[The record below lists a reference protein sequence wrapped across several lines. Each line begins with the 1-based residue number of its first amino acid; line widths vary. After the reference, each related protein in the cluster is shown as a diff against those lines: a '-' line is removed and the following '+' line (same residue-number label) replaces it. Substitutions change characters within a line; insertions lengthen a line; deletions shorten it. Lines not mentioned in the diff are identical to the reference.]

1 MQKNR
6 LDQDLPED
14 GSKDFAN
21 IGNLNERNDTFSVEG
36 SPRFS
41 SQVME
46 RFWMMHARSFG
57 SLGLSQNR
65 LKRFF

>member
-6 LDQDLPED
+6 LDQDLRED

-21 IGNLNERNDTFSVEG
+21 IGNLYERNDAVSIEG
-36 SPRFS
+36 SHRFS
-41 SQVME
+41 YQVME

-57 SLGLSQNR
+57 SLG
-65 LKRFF
+65 